1 MQTDFN
7 PIEDAN
13 NIRLFLT
20 KPKKLDQLIKIIAHR
35 SNNQRQEISKE
46 YFSKYQTVLLDDFKK
61 ELSGNFQETVLSL
74 FYTPVDFDCYQLNKA
89 MKGLGTN
96 EDTLIEILASRDNE
110 RIIEIKKRYIEM
122 YNKTLNKDI
131 QSETSGPLRKLFLK
145 LLEAKRRN
153 NFPIEQECNENAQ
166 RLYDVTSNK
175 KECIQDTFIYIF
187 TDKSRE
193 ELAQIA
199 KIYYKWYSKT
209 LFELVESFFS
219 GDFKR
224 ALKAIIYSLLSPSE
238 YFAYRINKAMK
249 GLGTKDTIL
258 IRVIVSRDEIDMYR
272 IKRYYKQLYN
282 IEMYEKIKDDTSG
295 DYRNLL
301 LELIGE

>member
-1 MQTDFN
+1 MQTNFN
-7 PIEDAN
+7 PIEDTI
-13 NIRLFLT
+13 NIRQFIT

-35 SNNQRQEISKE
+35 SNNQRQEILKE
-46 YFSKYQTVLLDDFKK
+46 YLNKYQTDLLEDFKK
-61 ELSGNFQETVLSL
+61 ELSGNFLETVISL

-110 RIIEIKKRYIEM
+110 RIIEIKKRYIEI
-122 YNKTLNKDI
+122 YKKTLNKDI

-175 KECIQDTFIYIF
+175 KECMQDTFIYIF

-224 ALKAIIYSLLSPSE
+224 ALKAIIYSLISPSE

>member
-1 MQTDFN
+1 MQTNFN
-7 PIEDAN
+7 PIEDTI
-13 NIRLFLT
+13 NIRQFIT

-35 SNNQRQEISKE
+35 SNNQRQEILKE
-46 YFSKYQTVLLDDFKK
+46 YLNKYQTDLLEDFKK
-61 ELSGNFQETVLSL
+61 ELSGNFLETVISL

-110 RIIEIKKRYIEM
+110 RIIEIKKRYIEI
-122 YNKTLNKDI
+122 YKKTLNKDI

-193 ELAQIA
+193 ELALIA